1 MYNLLFL
8 GEVYPEKVNPT
19 QAGNLNIFYT
29 VSSFLKDKKYN
40 CSFLKIE
47 LGEENKFIKINKEKN
62 GIFILGKIILK
73 KKKSLHSLYSY
84 PGKIYYK
91 DFKEIFN
98 LEKYNFLISVWSEF
112 CNGLISNSNNSKFAV
127 VGDIYKHQH
136 PRWCK
141 NFFLDFSNF
150 INFKKIFI
158 FFTGILKIPFLK
170 FATIKLIK
178 NFNGF
183 VLINFYNYNY
193 FKLYK
198 NKNIFYIPNMWT
210 YKKNIKKINLKKEA
224 KIILSLGLIRRTG
237 NLLAINYF
245 FKKIYSQLLK
255 EMLIRNN
262 YEFHIFGDKNIP
274 KNILL
279 FLDDKIKVRGYV
291 RDINREFD
299 TAFLMLNLNSID
311 KNFPI
316 SNTRILHAWSHGLP
330 VICHKNQ
337 ALAMPELIHRKN
349 ILLAEDESDFISM
362 INLLTNDSNLR
373 LRIINNSL
381 KTLNKYYNIKKN
393 SSIIKES
400 FDKTF
405 FQQIGKI

>member
-8 GEVYPEKVNPT
+8 GEVYPEKVNPA
-19 QAGNLNIFYT
+19 QAGNLNVFYT
-29 VSSFLKDKKYN
+29 VSSFLQDKKYN

-47 LGEENKFIKINKEKN
+47 LGEENKFIKINKKKN

-73 KKKSLHSLYSY
+73 KKLSLHSLYSY

-98 LEKYNFLISVWSEF
+98 LEEYDFLISVWSEF

-158 FFTGILKIPFLK
+158 LFTGILKIPFLK
-170 FATIKLIK
+170 LATVKLIK

-198 NKNIFYIPNMWT
+198 NKNIFYIPNMWI

-245 FKKIYSQLLK
+245 FKKIYSQLSK

-274 KNILL
+274 KNILP
-279 FLDDKIKVRGYV
+279 FFDDKIKVRGYV
-291 RDINREFD
+291 KDINREFD

-311 KNFPI
+311 KKFPI

-349 ILLAEDESDFISM
+349 ILLAENESDFISM
-362 INLLTNDSNLR
+362 MNLLMKDSNLR

-400 FDKTF
+400 FDTTF
-405 FQQIGKI
+405 FKQIGKI

>member
-8 GEVYPEKVNPT
+8 GEVYPEKANPR

-29 VSSFLKDKKYN
+29 VSAFLKDKKYN
-40 CSFLKIE
+40 CYFLKIE
-47 LGEENKFIKINKEKN
+47 LGAENKFIKIDKKIN

-73 KKKSLHSLYSY
+73 KKLSFNSLYSY

-91 DFKEIFN
+91 DFKKIFN
-98 LEKYNFLISVWSEF
+98 LEKYDYLISVWSEF

-127 VGDIYKHQH
+127 AGDIYKHQH

-141 NFFLDFSNF
+141 NFFLDLSNF

-178 NFNGF
+178 NFDGF

-198 NKNIFYIPNMWT
+198 NKNVFYIPNMWI
-210 YKKNIKKINLKKEA
+210 YKKKIKKINFKNKV

-245 FKKIYSQLLK
+245 FKKIYSQLSK
-255 EMLIRNN
+255 KMLIRNN

-274 KNILL
+274 KNILP

-291 RDINREFD
+291 KDINKEFN

-337 ALAMPELIHRKN
+337 AFAMPELIHRKN
-349 ILLAEDESDFISM
+349 ILLAENESDFISM
-362 INLLTNDSNLR
+362 INLLMNDSNLR

-381 KTLNKYYNIKKN
+381 KTLNKYYNIKIN